1 MAESVKISNLRL
13 IDLEPYVLGKSFT
26 GEAKNVPR
34 LTKDLFEKFLTML
47 AENEIA
53 KSFFDA
59 YDHYKDFYTTAVDFR
74 ALIPKEMQ
82 MEVFYAA
89 KNGSYYVEVPS
100 FCVYMVKC
108 AWEQAS
114 GMPNMLPKLIPHP
127 VLTEFFKKDYFLG
140 GLTFRDVVCNVVCDE
155 YNPVSISKPRNK
167 VKDFTELYVEDTDMI
182 AAVPNKIAD
191 HLDDT
196 AVLEIKET
204 QNGLESNGVLLRT
217 MCGYAGAINSKY
229 DLRELI

>member
-34 LTKDLFEKFLTML
+34 LNKDLFEKFLTML

-59 YDHYKDFYTTAVDFR
+59 YDHYKDFYTTAVDFK

-100 FCVYMVKC
+100 FCVYMVKR

-127 VLTEFFKKDYFLG
+127 VLTEFFKRITSLEVLRSVTSYVMWCATSITLFLFPSPE
-140 GLTFRDVVCNVVCDE
+140 TR
-155 YNPVSISKPRNK
+155 SRTSRN
-167 VKDFTELYVEDTDMI
+167 FM
-182 AAVPNKIAD
+182 
-191 HLDDT
+191 
-196 AVLEIKET
+196 
-204 QNGLESNGVLLRT
+204 
-217 MCGYAGAINSKY
+217 
-229 DLRELI
+229 